1 MIIAIMIAN
10 NDKKTAPIIFQMKT
24 SQNTISS
31 SYYVFYFIT
40 FNQVTSD
47 NRNKTLIPKSFND
60 IKGIANIMVMCL
72 EYIYLIF

>member
-1 MIIAIMIAN
+1 MIAN

-31 SYYVFYFIT
+31 SYCVFYFVT

-47 NRNKTLIPKSFND
+47 NTNKTLTP
-60 IKGIANIMVMCL
+60 
-72 EYIYLIF
+72 